1 MIYPG
6 YLALETHPDRPG
18 IVKMV
23 KSIKNP
29 QESEPLS
36 DGGKVRFVLHFNDLE
51 RAFMLAQSKMSKHIE
66 DLDNNL
72 YKKHLAV
79 AMGDLETV
87 ELNHTPVW
95 KDPDLTE
102 AELAEMEQE
111 IQINRRWLTR
121 RDRFVE
127 ILKWGIILFLLFNLF
142 SPLIAMIYNNL

>member
-51 RAFMLAQSKMSKHIE
+51 RAFMLANRISINIE
-66 DLDNNL
+66 APNEKSL
-72 YKKHLAV
+72 KKI
-79 AMGDLETV
+79 GD
-87 ELNHTPVW
+87 H
-95 KDPDLTE
+95 
-102 AELAEMEQE
+102 
-111 IQINRRWLTR
+111 
-121 RDRFVE
+121 
-127 ILKWGIILFLLFNLF
+127 
-142 SPLIAMIYNNL
+142 

>member
-29 QESEPLS
+29 RDSEPLN
-36 DGGKVRFVLHFNDLE
+36 DGGKVRFVLHFNDLD
-51 RAFMLAQSKMSKHIE
+51 RAFMLAQTKMSHHIE

-72 YKKHLAV
+72 YKRHLGV

-87 ELNHTPVW
+87 ELKHTPVW
-95 KDPDLTE
+95 KDPELTE
-102 AELAEMEQE
+102 AELAEMEKE
-111 IQINRRWLTR
+111 IQHNRRWLIR

-127 ILKWGIILFLLFNLF
+127 ILKWGAILVLLFNLF
-142 SPLIAMIYNNL
+142 SPLIATIY